1 MGRGWVT
8 ALLGSGVLALAGCT
22 TTLEAKLQVA
32 TTPPPVA
39 AAPVQAPTAAI
50 APTLPTSLEAYADA
64 FVAAW
69 HVGDTT
75 TLDRLGTADAV
86 TKAHARDD
94 LAPQT
99 WTRSGCDGTAG
110 SSFCTYNDPAND
122 QLILQVGNQAAAL
135 GQDHAVTDV
144 RFATGLPPGL

>member
-1 MGRGWVT
+1 MKRR
-8 ALLGSGVLALAGCT
+8 LLMFGLAVAACAGCT
-22 TTLEAKLQVA
+22 TTLSAKIEVA

-39 AAPVQAPTAAI
+39 AAPLVAVPAA
-50 APTLPTSLEAYADA
+50 APTLPTSIEAYADA

-75 TLDRLGTADAV
+75 TLDRLGTPDAV
-86 TKAHARDD
+86 TKAHAHDD
-94 LAPQT
+94 VAPQT

-110 SSFCTYNDPAND
+110 SSFCTYGDPAND
-122 QLILQVGNQAAAL
+122 QLIVQVGNEAASL

-144 RFATGLPPGL
+144 RFSAGLPPGL